1 MAKQTFAFMRAH
13 NIGGTLAL
21 FYLAETL
28 VYEQNG
34 EYEQTERLYQE
45 GITLFCFVVLLNG

>member
-1 MAKQTFAFMRAH
+1 MRAH